1 MTSPLT
7 RLALA
12 ALLAAAVPVL
22 TPAHAQTALSDS
34 QILQGL
40 QGLSEKAPTITAQ
53 QLRTMVQTHM
63 AQNPGEQLSRPS
75 LALKLD
81 QLPQINVQIQFR
93 LGSAIIEPSSYGTLG
108 AIADAMHNPILHGYK
123 FLVTGNTDVT
133 FTVPSGELAR
143 SLDVLEAAR
152 GDIGYASITHDTKVA
167 KISVVG
173 VGMRSHAGVAATMFS
188 ALAGRG
194 INIQAITTSEIKV
207 SVLIEEDYVELAVRV
222 LHTAYGLDAE
232 DGEAA

>member
-133 FTVPSGELAR
+133 GPRDVNLKLSQARADAVVSALVSVFNINPTRLEAVGLGEEVLLDPKRPTDPINRRVQIFTVGRLSPGM
-143 SLDVLEAAR
+143 
-152 GDIGYASITHDTKVA
+152 AS
-167 KISVVG
+167 
-173 VGMRSHAGVAATMFS
+173 R
-188 ALAGRG
+188 
-194 INIQAITTSEIKV
+194 
-207 SVLIEEDYVELAVRV
+207 
-222 LHTAYGLDAE
+222 
-232 DGEAA
+232 